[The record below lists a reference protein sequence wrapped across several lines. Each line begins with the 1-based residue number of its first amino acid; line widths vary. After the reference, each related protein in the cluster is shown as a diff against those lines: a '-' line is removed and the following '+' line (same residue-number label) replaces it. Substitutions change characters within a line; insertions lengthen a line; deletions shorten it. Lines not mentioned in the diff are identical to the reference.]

1 MLVYLDVLWCLLLL
15 FFYYQLLPTVT
26 QDARVVKEFVKLTDV
41 VFAGG
46 DGLDLMP
53 NISHLELTKIE

>member
-1 MLVYLDVLWCLLLL
+1 LLLL

-26 QDARVVKEFVKLTDV
+26 QDVRVLREFAKLMDV

-46 DGLDLMP
+46 DGLGLMP
-53 NISHLELTKIE
+53 HISHLELTKIE